1 MEFLPQVLRDL
12 LSAFRNALYFVHQQ
26 VEEILH
32 VSSVFV
38 FISAYQ
44 LLYFIE
50 TITLRVAADDN
61 NLTTMHCHLVV
72 IP

>member
-26 VEEILH
+26 VE
-32 VSSVFV
+32 
-38 FISAYQ
+38 